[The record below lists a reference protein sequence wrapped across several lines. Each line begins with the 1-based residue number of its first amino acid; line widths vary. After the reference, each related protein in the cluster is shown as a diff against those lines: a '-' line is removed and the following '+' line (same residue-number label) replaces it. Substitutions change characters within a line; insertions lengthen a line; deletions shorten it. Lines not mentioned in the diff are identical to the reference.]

1 MLKKSLFSP
10 ARPLR
15 AETRFSPSIV
25 LASFRPSTLSRI
37 FSDVGSTGGAL
48 PFAKIH
54 TRGERPTRS
63 AVCTSSDLHSL
74 RPCLRN
80 GASWRAGVGRVRK
93 LAFLSIL
100 QGRGVRS
107 LLDFAPWAKEMGSL

>member
-1 MLKKSLFSP
+1 MNQPQSVPFTSRKLKKSLFSP
-10 ARPLR
+10 AQPWR
-15 AETRFSPSIV
+15 AETRLVPCGV
-25 LASFRPSTLSRI
+25 LASFRPSTLKGSP
-37 FSDVGSTGGAL
+37 SDVGNTGGAL

-54 TRGERPTRS
+54 TKGERPTRS

-74 RPCLRN
+74 RPCWTN
-80 GASWRAGVGRVRK
+80 
-93 LAFLSIL
+93 FLSIL